1 VLNMVIDIEI
11 HDSQAEALS
20 QVLKRIGFSEIRKLS
35 TDDNEAYSAQ
45 YALEQIRQSLAEQG
59 YNPR

>member
-1 VLNMVIDIEI
+1 MIIDIEI

-35 TDDNEAYSAQ
+35 ADDNEAYSAQ
-45 YALEQIRQSLAEQG
+45 YALEKIRESLAESG